1 MFQTRRE
8 KLVSRMQQ
16 QHVDIAI
23 LVPGPNMHY
32 FTGLHLKQSERL
44 TFAVITATNDLY
56 FLLPQV
62 ELNKVDLSN
71 SGVILSYSDEEGPT
85 QMIQRLKK
93 EMGTLQTIGVE
104 FDTMRVHEQK
114 SIEMLTYENLTDIGE
129 SIRELRMKKDQQE
142 LAYMR
147 QAVQIVEESLAAT
160 LPTIQVGVT
169 EMVVA
174 AQLEYE
180 MRRRGSEGTPFGT
193 IVASGYRGALPHGR
207 ASTKKIE
214 AGEFIVIDF
223 GAIYQGYVADMTRT
237 VALGDVSPTLQNIYS
252 LVKQANEAAIDA
264 IKPGMTAQSI
274 DSIAREIIQDGGY
287 GDYFTHRLGH
297 GIGLSAH
304 EEPYLMQRNSLVLEE
319 GMAFTVEPGI
329 YIQDVAGVRIEDNLI
344 VTNNG
349 YENLMTFSKELIIL

>member
-16 QHVDIAI
+16 HMDIAI

-44 TFAVITATNDLY
+44 TFAVITANNDLY
-56 FLLPQV
+56 FILPQV

-71 SGVILSYSDEEGPT
+71 GGVILSYSDEEGPT
-85 QMIQRLKK
+85 LAIQRLKK

-114 SIEMLTYENLTDIGE
+114 SIEMLTYENLSDIGE
-129 SIRELRMKKDQQE
+129 SIRELRMKKDLQE

-169 EMVVA
+169 EMEVA

-223 GAIYQGYVADMTRT
+223 GAIYKGYVADMTRT

-252 LVKQANEAAIDA
+252 LVKQANEAAIEA
-264 IKPGMTAQSI
+264 IKPGTTAQSL
-274 DSIAREIIQDGGY
+274 DCIAREIIRDGGY